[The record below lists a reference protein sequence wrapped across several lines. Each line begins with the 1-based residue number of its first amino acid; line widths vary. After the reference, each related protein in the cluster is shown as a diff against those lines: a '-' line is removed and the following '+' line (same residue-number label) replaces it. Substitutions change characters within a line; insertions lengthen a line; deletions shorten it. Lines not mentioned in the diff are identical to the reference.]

1 MVYFEQEEL
10 IAALESVTSEAT
22 DALLLS
28 HNIEHLMPVV
38 SYNESPIQRRRLS
51 RDTTPDV
58 QAQSPII
65 ALTFSR
71 KPYDGTLG
79 FVFGSDEE
87 NCDVL
92 LSKTMVGNGISRK
105 HFRIDFNWE
114 SGSLLL
120 IDQSSHGTV
129 VDSEVT
135 GKHTLRKIFVP
146 IFNRDSIQAG
156 LVRLR
161 LKIPSHEAYQ
171 EAYDRNWQL
180 YKKEH
185 QEAIPINS
193 FTGLAVVKPTQATL
207 LETGRLSLLN
217 GIGQGAAGVVHKAV
231 DNEGNFFAVKMLFK
245 PRSEYSKKSVVR
257 DAVFAGRSSCE

>member
-1 MVYFEQEEL
+1 M
-10 IAALESVTSEAT
+10 I
-22 DALLLS
+22 
-28 HNIEHLMPVV
+28 
-38 SYNESPIQRRRLS
+38 
-51 RDTTPDV
+51 
-58 QAQSPII
+58 
-65 ALTFSR
+65 
-71 KPYDGTLG
+71 
-79 FVFGSDEE
+79 
-87 NCDVL
+87 
-92 LSKTMVGNGISRK
+92 GNGISRK

-120 IDQSSHGTV
+120 IDHSSHGTV
-129 VDSEVT
+129 VDSEAT
-135 GKHTLRKIFVP
+135 GKHTLRKNSVP
-146 IFNRDSIQAG
+146 IFNGDSIQAG

-217 GIGQGAAGVVHKAV
+217 GIGQGTAGVVYKAV

-245 PRSEYSKKSVVR
+245 PRSEYSEKSVVR
-257 DAVFAGRSSCE
+257 EMQSLPGVHHVSETISIHSRKALNITRSLISSRCSTTSTCQIGRER